1 MALADALSVGV
12 LECRGGRIE
21 SANAAFARLMEA
33 PDEEALQGIGLD
45 AYVADC
51 GFGIPDWLAG
61 EQPPGR
67 SPERVVEC
75 SLRCLDGS
83 VRQVALRPLGDA
95 RWEVV
100 DVSVLHRLG
109 EEVKRA
115 NHGLLEARQEL
126 GLLRERLEREIRER
140 EDLLRTVSHELRTP
154 ITVIAG
160 FSRLLLSEQA
170 GPLNDDQRHFLRQTR
185 ASCDRLDRFVESLL
199 LTGQALGADTG
210 MALREASLEALLE
223 GVVAFLKPLVD
234 ERRQQL
240 EVSVARG
247 ADRACFD
254 PQRIEQVL
262 INLVGNALKYSPEG
276 GRILVQATARSAAAQ
291 RYVEVA
297 VEDEG
302 PGVPEEDR
310 LRIFEPYTR
319 GESAPDGGL
328 GLGLAICRRIVEAH
342 DGVIQVSESAA
353 GGARF
358 SFTLPLREGA

>member
-12 LECRGGRIE
+12 LECRGGRIQA
-21 SANAAFARLMEA
+21 ANVAFARLMAAQE
-33 PDEEALQGIGLD
+33 DALQGLGLD

-51 GFGIPDWLAG
+51 GSGIPDWLAG
-61 EQPPGR
+61 EQPPGC

-75 SLRCLDGS
+75 VLRALDGS

-100 DVSVLHRLG
+100 DLTLLHSLG

-115 NHGLLEARQEL
+115 NQGLLAARRKLEEL
-126 GLLRERLEREIRER
+126 HERLEGEIRER
-140 EDLLRTVSHELRTP
+140 EELLRVVSHELRTP

-185 ASCDRLDRFVESLL
+185 ESCDRLDRFVESLL
-199 LTGQALGADTG
+199 LTGQVLGADAG
-210 MALREASLEALLE
+210 LSLREASLEVLLE
-223 GVVAFLKPLVD
+223 GIAAFLKPLVD
-234 ERRQQL
+234 ERCQHL
-240 EVSVARG
+240 EVRVA
-247 ADRACFD
+247 ADADQAWFD

-262 INLVGNALKYSPEG
+262 INLVGNALKYSPDG
-276 GRILVQATARSAAAQ
+276 GQILVRAETRRAAAQ
-291 RYVEVA
+291 RYVEVS

-302 PGVPEEDR
+302 PGVPDADR
-310 LRIFEPYTR
+310 LRIFAPYVR

-342 DGVIQVSESAA
+342 EGVIQVSESAA

-358 SFTLPLREGA
+358 SFTLPLRKAA